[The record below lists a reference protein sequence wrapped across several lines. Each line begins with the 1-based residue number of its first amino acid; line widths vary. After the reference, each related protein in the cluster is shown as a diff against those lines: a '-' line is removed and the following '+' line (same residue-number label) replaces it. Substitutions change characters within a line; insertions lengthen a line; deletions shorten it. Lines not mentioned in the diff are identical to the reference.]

1 MGSFGQHASETRR
14 GMTTAVVPR
23 SEDAAATSETSPE
36 RYDEDLPLGRL
47 ARRPLNLVLLFVFGV
62 LLVVGIFLLFGKVA
76 GYAETLEQL
85 KRAEPVWLAVCFAS
99 QVFSYTAYVVLVRA
113 LTAYGDG
120 PVLPRWLATRIVFV
134 ALGVTRLV
142 AVGGA
147 GGLGVLYW
155 IYRQLN
161 FSRGDAFAR
170 VIALNTL
177 LYATFGAAAL
187 IAGATILGQF
197 GGDAPLTMV
206 FPWMIGVA
214 AFFLVG
220 IYVTSPARAARF
232 TNPEDEGRVRR
243 LVGYAVAGAVLA
255 RSLAEHRAPNRAT
268 LAGAPLY
275 WFGDMLCLWAGLR
288 AFGVE
293 LTPAELVL
301 AYATGFLANLLPIP
315 TGGIGGVDA
324 ATTFAL
330 TAIGVPLQSALL
342 GVFTYRFFSYLLPT
356 LPAILAVPTLPQVSR
371 ELSALA
377 ESQPPRRQSW
387 APPQPGAASSH
398 PAQRT
403 GAWDESRRGTRAAD
417 LTLTTEPA
425 HAVGPGPGGRPVEGC

>member
-1 MGSFGQHASETRR
+1 
-14 GMTTAVVPR
+14 MTVVVPR
-23 SEDAAATSETSPE
+23 NEDMTATTETAQE
-36 RYDEDLPLGRL
+36 QHDEGLPLGRL
-47 ARRPLNLVLLFVFGV
+47 ARRPRNLFLLFVFGV
-62 LLVVGIFLLFGKVA
+62 LLVVGVFVLFGKVA
-76 GYAETLEQL
+76 GYAETLDQL
-85 KRAEPVWLAVCFAS
+85 RRAEPIWLAVCFGS
-99 QVFSYTAYVVLVRA
+99 QVLSYTAYVVLVRA

-120 PVLPRWLATRIVFV
+120 PLLPRWLTTRIVFV

-155 IYRQLN
+155 VYRQLN

-177 LYATFGAAAL
+177 LYVTFGGAAL

-197 GGDAPLTMV
+197 GGDVRLAMV
-206 FPWMIGVA
+206 LPWVIGMA
-214 AFFLVG
+214 LFFVVG
-220 IYVTSPARAARF
+220 IYVTSPARSARF
-232 TNPEDEGRVRR
+232 ANPGDERRVRR
-243 LVGYAVAGAVLA
+243 LLGHAVAGAVLA
-255 RSLAEHRAPNRAT
+255 RNLAEDRAANRAT
-268 LAGAPLY
+268 LAAAPLY

-356 LPAILAVPTLPQVSR
+356 LPAVLAVPTLPQVSR

-377 ESQPPRRQSW
+377 ESEGPRPQSW
-387 APPQPGAASSH
+387 APPPGAASY
-398 PAQRT
+398 PVQKE
-403 GAWDESRRGTRAAD
+403 GAWSPSRRGDRTA
-417 LTLTTEPA
+417 EP
-425 HAVGPGPGGRPVEGC
+425 HPYD